1 MSFVNAVPPDGQDG
15 STAIE
20 EEVLTRLQEGKERIV
35 RQLRHRIVGQDA
47 VIEQV
52 LICLFAGGHCLITGV
67 PGLAK
72 TLLIKSLGEILDLS
86 YKRIQ
91 FTPDLMPADI
101 TGIDVIEEDRST
113 GRREIKFI
121 RGPIFANII
130 LADEINRTPPKTQAA
145 LLEAMQEYQVT
156 AGGELLR
163 LEKPFFVLAT
173 QNPIELEG
181 TYPLPEAQLD
191 RFMLNIVIDYL
202 SAEDELEVAMST
214 TSRDSEPLETIL
226 GGEDILAFQRLV
238 KKVYTPRNV
247 AQFAVDLV
255 RSTRPGEP
263 EAPDFV
269 TQWVSWGAGLRATQY
284 LLLGSKV
291 RAVFHGRYN
300 VSIEDVRALAH
311 PVLRHRVLTNFYA
324 ESEKVTVEQIIDR
337 LMDHVHEPSSGLT

>member
-1 MSFVNAVPPDGQDG
+1 MTQVPRGNHDGSIDPAAEEQLLAQLQDG
-15 STAIE
+15 
-20 EEVLTRLQEGKERIV
+20 RERII
-35 RQLRHRIVGQDA
+35 RQLRRRIVGQDA
-47 VIEQV
+47 VIEKV
-52 LICLFAGGHCLITGV
+52 LISLFAGGHCLITGV

-72 TLLIKSLGEILDLS
+72 TLLIKSLGEILDLT

-101 TGIDVIEEDRST
+101 TGIDIIEEDRAT

-156 AGGELLR
+156 AGGELLP
-163 LEKPFFVLAT
+163 LERPFFVLAT

-191 RFMLNIVIDYL
+191 RFMFNIVIDYL

-214 TSRDSEPLETIL
+214 TSHEQEPLESIL
-226 GGEDILAFQRLV
+226 TGEDILGFQHLV
-238 KKVYTPRNV
+238 KKVYVPQNV

-269 TQWVSWGAGLRATQY
+269 NEWVSWGAGLRATQY
-284 LLLGSKV
+284 LLLGAKV
-291 RAVFHGRYN
+291 RAVFNGRYN
-300 VSIEDVRALAH
+300 VAVEDVRSLAYA
-311 PVLRHRVLTNFYA
+311 VLRHRILTNFYA
-324 ESEKVTVEQIIDR
+324 ESQKVSVEQVIDR
-337 LMDHVHEPSSGLT
+337 LLERAREPVSGLM

>member
-1 MSFVNAVPPDGQDG
+1 MTLGQNDHQPDVLASDEAVL
-15 STAIE
+15 I
-20 EEVLTRLQEGKERIV
+20 RLQEGKQRIV
-35 RQLRHRIVGQDA
+35 EQLRRRIVGQDD

-130 LADEINRTPPKTQAA
+130 LADEINRTPPKTQSA

-156 AGGELLR
+156 AGGELLP
-163 LEKPFFVLAT
+163 LERPFFVLAT

-191 RFMLNIVIDYL
+191 RFMFNIVIDYL
-202 SAEDELEVAMST
+202 SADDELAVATAT
-214 TSRDSEPLETIL
+214 TSTETEPLETIL
-226 GGEDILAFQRLV
+226 GGQDILAFQKLV
-238 KKVYTPRNV
+238 KQVFVPQNV
-247 AQFAVDLV
+247 ARFAVDLV

-269 TQWVSWGAGLRATQY
+269 TKWVSWGAGLRATQY
-284 LLLGSKV
+284 LLLGAKV
-291 RAVFHGRYN
+291 RAVFRGRYN
-300 VSIEDVRALAH
+300 ASIEDVRALAY

-324 ESEKVTVEQIIDR
+324 ESEKVGVEDVIQR
-337 LMDHVHEPSSGLT
+337 LLDHVREPTSSLRA